1 MCNLS
6 LLPSAQLSTA
16 PSNLHLSTV
25 QRFTVLP
32 VCLSAMLAFG
42 CSSTDSGTDNNPSLV
57 GGSTSQPSTG
67 GSASLGGIT
76 GSGGATSGVGGA
88 PTGGN
93 QAGGAAT
100 GGSKAGSGGAL
111 TGGAAPGGGNPATGG
126 SKAATGGANA
136 TGGVNATGGLAST
149 GGLSGTRPTGGTTS
163 TSGTGGSTS
172 AGGATTAGGTKT
184 NGGASAATTGGS
196 TTVGGAS
203 GTGPCDIYEAA
214 KTPCVSAH
222 STVRALYGAFSGNLY
237 QVRRASDK
245 TTKDI
250 PVSGPGGF
258 INISVQDSFC
268 TGTTCTI
275 SILYDQSPQKN
286 DLIKSGVAHWLPNGG
301 VESSATQGKITASG
315 HTAYGIYVTS
325 GSNVAYRNNATK
337 GVAKNNEAE
346 SMYMVVDGK
355 RYSSNCCFDY
365 GNAET
370 TGNDDGN
377 GTMEAVY
384 WGTDTTWGGKADGS
398 GPWVAADIE
407 NGMFKC
413 QQGGWQTTATC
424 PNDKSIIANFA
435 TAVLKGPAANTFAI
449 KGGNAQSGTLTTMYN
464 GARPT
469 AGGYYPKKL
478 QGAII
483 LGTGGDG
490 SNTGTGTFYEG
501 AMTIG
506 NPADS
511 VDDAV
516 QANIVAAGYGK

>member
-1 MCNLS
+1 MANFTRHVCPT
-6 LLPSAQLSTA
+6 LLGHTHGNRWAERCRAFQASIVATLVFACGSNGETGNGT
-16 PSNLHLSTV
+16 SNL
-25 QRFTVLP
+25 
-32 VCLSAMLAFG
+32 G
-42 CSSTDSGTDNNPSLV
+42 GTTSQVGV
-57 GGSTSQPSTG
+57 GGAVSTG
-67 GSASLGGIT
+67 GVA
-76 GSGGATSGVGGA
+76 GGATSGIGGA
-88 PTGGN
+88 
-93 QAGGAAT
+93 QAGGAAQT
-100 GGSKAGSGGAL
+100 GGSPGSGGARTGVGGNL
-111 TGGAAPGGGNPATGG
+111 TGGAQQTGGNAATGGTRPTPTTTGGSSSPGGSVSTGGIAATGGTRTAGGNSSNGGAVATGG
-126 SKAATGGANA
+126 SKTMGGSSAV
-136 TGGVNATGGLAST
+136 T
-149 GGLSGTRPTGGTTS
+149 TGGT
-163 TSGTGGSTS
+163 
-172 AGGATTAGGTKT
+172 
-184 NGGASAATTGGS
+184 ASAAGS
-196 TTVGGAS
+196 S
-203 GTGPCDIYEAA
+203 GTGPCDIYATA
-214 KTPCVSAH
+214 STPCVSAH
-222 STVRALYGAFSGNLY
+222 STVRALYGAYSGNLY

-245 TTKDI
+245 TTKDV

-258 INISVQDSFC
+258 VSISVQDTFC

-275 SILYDQSPQKN
+275 SIIYDQSTQHN

-301 VESSATQGKITASG
+301 VEANATSGKVTVSG

-337 GVAKNNEAE
+337 GVAKNNDAE

-355 RYSSNCCFDY
+355 RFSSNCCFDY

-384 WGTDTTWGGKADGS
+384 WGSDTTWGGKADGS
-398 GPWVAADIE
+398 GPWVAADLE

-413 QQGGWQTTATC
+413 GQGGWQTTATC
-424 PNDKSIIANFA
+424 PNDKSIIANYA

-464 GARPT
+464 AARPSP
-469 AGGYYPKKL
+469 GYSPKKL

-490 SNTGTGTFYEG
+490 SNTGTGTFFEG

-506 NPADS
+506 NPPDS
-511 VDDAV
+511 VDDAI